1 MSSKFI
7 ARPNKSLGFGQ
18 TVIKWIKA
26 MARRYFG
33 ICILLEVF
41 RPYETMPEKPE
52 MDLPE
57 ETGEIPDA
65 QLALCQAI
73 FDDCGERRAHVEKK
87 ALWTFTAITFLAPVL
102 ASILVSL
109 FQGKETIFKDHQFSL
124 VLLILSA
131 FLLFS
136 SFISVLRAVA
146 IRGKET
152 LYIHAVIDENTGN
165 FKDYEKKTHA
175 QGLLHCAIRNTA
187 LNDHI
192 VQFVKNAHTLLAL
205 ATICF
210 VLGTVFIGFQT
221 PTECVH

>member
-18 TVIKWIKA
+18 TVIKSIKA

-41 RPYETMPEKPE
+41 QAYEAVPEEPE
-52 MDLPE
+52 IDLPE

-73 FDDCGERRAHVEKK
+73 YDDCEERRVHVEKK

-109 FQGKETIFKDHQFSL
+109 FQDKETILKDHQLSL

-146 IRGKET
+146 IRGKVT
-152 LYIHAVIDENTGN
+152 LYIHAVIDEKSGK

-175 QGLLHCAIRNTA
+175 QGLLYCAIRNTA

-205 ATICF
+205 ATIFF